1 MDRTVLRPFDFV
13 FGLISV
19 ITSLALTHLVA
30 GIVALIRNG
39 ANVTFSWRHA
49 AWTWVA
55 FALVVGNWASFWQL
69 HTVEAWPFYRIMI
82 GLAFMISFYAFCAL
96 VIPEVVRGQPLD
108 LGAFHEREGK
118 RYIIAHMVFAG
129 LAMIQLALP
138 TTSFTEWLLAARFA
152 LLASLLSVV
161 ALLTTK
167 VWLQGA
173 AAMCLAALSTYVM
186 VSLTSVVA
194 S

>member
-1 MDRTVLRPFDFV
+1 VKPFDFV

-39 ANVTFSWRHA
+39 EHVRFSWRHA

-55 FALVVGNWASFWQL
+55 FALVVGNWASFWQF
-69 HTVEAWPFYRIMI
+69 HTIEAWPFHRIII

-96 VIPEVVRGQPLD
+96 VIPEVVRGKPLD
-108 LGAFHEREGK
+108 LGEFHEREGK
-118 RYIIAHMVFAG
+118 RYIIAHLAFAG

-138 TTSFTEWLLAARFA
+138 ATTLTGWLFDARFA
-152 LLASLLSVV
+152 LSASLLSIV
-161 ALLTTK
+161 ALLARR

-173 AAMCLAALSTYVM
+173 VAACLAILSTYVM
-186 VSLTSVVA
+186 ISLTSVLPT
-194 S
+194 

>member
-1 MDRTVLRPFDFV
+1 MKPFDFV

-69 HTVEAWPFYRIMI
+69 HTIETWPFHRIMI

-96 VIPEVVRGQPLD
+96 VIPEVVRGQPLN
-108 LGAFHEREGK
+108 LGEFHEHEGR
-118 RYIIAHMVFAG
+118 RYIIAHIIFAG

-138 TTSFTEWLLAARFA
+138 TTSFMGWLLAARFA
-152 LLASLLSVV
+152 LLASLLSFV
-161 ALLTTK
+161 ALFTRR
-167 VWLQGA
+167 VWLQAVA
-173 AAMCLAALSTYVM
+173 AISLAVLSTYVM

>member
-1 MDRTVLRPFDFV
+1 LKPFDFV

-39 ANVTFSWRHA
+39 ANVKFSWRHA

-69 HTVEAWPFYRIMI
+69 HTIETWPFHRIMI

-108 LGAFHEREGK
+108 LGEFHEREGK
-118 RYIIAHMVFAG
+118 RYIIAHLVFAG

-138 TTSFTEWLLAARFA
+138 AATLTQWLFAARFA
-152 LLASLLSVV
+152 LLASLLSVA
-161 ALLTTK
+161 ALLARR

-173 AAMCLAALSTYVM
+173 VAACLAVLSTYVM
-186 VSLTSVVA
+186 VSLTSVLP